1 MQKQTCY
8 FNIENDDKLFNFFIR
23 KCIKQS
29 NLKETDIRFQIE
41 GVQSRSKNIETF
53 DATVELK
60 SLIKNS
66 SSNIRNGKSQKS
78 TNFSRENFDGNG
90 VKKISKIK
98 ISFCSMKFIKKEG
111 NEKKK
116 HWQYQN
122 IVIGR
127 LKQETFKKNLS
138 YQRISKND
146 HLNI

>member
-1 MQKQTCY
+1 M
-8 FNIENDDKLFNFFIR
+8 
-23 KCIKQS
+23 
-29 NLKETDIRFQIE
+29 KETDICLQIE
-41 GVQSRSKNIETF
+41 GVQSRSENTETF

-66 SSNIRNGKSQKS
+66 ASNIRNGRSQKS
-78 TNFSRENFDGNG
+78 TKFSREKFNGNR

-111 NEKKK
+111 NEKEK
-116 HWQYQN
+116 HWQDQN

-127 LKQETFKKNLS
+127 LKQETFKQNLS

>member
-116 HWQYQN
+116 H
-122 IVIGR
+122 
-127 LKQETFKKNLS
+127 
-138 YQRISKND
+138 
-146 HLNI
+146 